1 MQRGYTQAS
10 GAFAFAASKLL
21 VNGGANE
28 VVNIASTKM
37 MKIWFAGSVLMTL
50 RHCERSE
57 AIQGHVEHW
66 IAWSL
71 SLLAMTV
78 VPYAWLAAALPSA
91 AWAAA
96 RRAIGTR

>member
-10 GAFAFAASKLL
+10 GAFALAASKLL

-37 MKIWFAGSVLMTL
+37 TKILSAGSVLMTF
-50 RHCERSE
+50 RHCERSNP
-57 AIQGHVEHW
+57 GLHVEHW

-91 AWAAA
+91 AWAAE